1 VPVATLA
8 KPPTKARSVL
18 DVLDQI
24 LCWIQQIGAMFL
36 SALVDGVNLVIAGLA
51 GFVQALIDA
60 DPISFP
66 DIPDWPG
73 TMDTALGWVA
83 WVFPVATVIAILGFV
98 LVAWLAWQLIALG
111 LRWAKLL
118 GDA

>member
-1 VPVATLA
+1 VGSLI
-8 KPPTKARSVL
+8 
-18 DVLDQI
+18 DVLSQI
-24 LCWIQQIGAMFL
+24 LCWIKQIGAMFL

-51 GFVQALIDA
+51 AFVQFLIDA

-66 DIPDWPG
+66 DIPDWPDS
-73 TMDTALGWVA
+73 MATALGWVS
-83 WVFPVATVIAILGFV
+83 WVFPVATVVAILGFV
-98 LVAWLAWQLIALG
+98 LTAWLAWQLVALG